1 MCWLKVQHTE
11 YRIKKRGNRERK
23 GRNLLRFKVANKKMV
38 KDFLT
43 QEAFLQYHAK
53 QAAGV
58 P

>member
-1 MCWLKVQHTE
+1 M
-11 YRIKKRGNRERK
+11 
-23 GRNLLRFKVANKKMV
+23 RFKVANKKMV